1 MTKSNEAIKKAVS
14 EILTNRKITR
24 RVHSVQISDLYQEIN
39 LRDVDVQ
46 YFSEEITA
54 KVIEPLIQKL
64 QDKFMEISFKQIY
77 GNEKTDEHT
86 IDESFSF
93 PDNIT
98 LPLEKR
104 GTDFKEEYHR
114 YKSSTPNFDMPPIN
128 TIP

>member
-77 GNEKTDEHT
+77 GNEKTDEHI
-86 IDESFSF
+86 IDE
-93 PDNIT
+93 D
-98 LPLEKR
+98 LPL
-104 GTDFKEEYHR
+104 TDYINYIPKKSYKKATLSLLLSKQKENSKFQRYH
-114 YKSSTPNFDMPPIN
+114 K
-128 TIP
+128 